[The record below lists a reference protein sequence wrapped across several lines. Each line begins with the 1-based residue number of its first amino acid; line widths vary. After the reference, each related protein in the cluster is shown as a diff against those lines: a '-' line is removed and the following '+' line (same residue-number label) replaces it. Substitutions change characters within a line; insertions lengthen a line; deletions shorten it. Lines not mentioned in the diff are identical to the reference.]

1 MVNILDQ
8 FLSEWIRS
16 LSDVFCFLI
25 YRVVSET
32 KKKKKKLLERRLLA
46 NYSYSVQFK
55 KGL

>member
-32 KKKKKKLLERRLLA
+32 KKKKLLERRLLA